1 MSGDLKPRELKPGD
15 LKSEDLKPG
24 DLRSMVLQV
33 HDPLV
38 IGIRVPGT

>member
-24 DLRSMVLQV
+24 DLRSIVLQV
-33 HDPLV
+33 HGPQV
-38 IGIRVPGT
+38 TGI

>member
-33 HDPLV
+33 HGPQV
-38 IGIRVPGT
+38 TGI